1 MRPLKVVAF
10 KEWPQLATDTSV
22 SSSVRCHAAE
32 DSANHYPQQG
42 ISGVV
47 RSRYIVHAILRDQFL
62 ESSLRL
68 SLFKQ
73 QRVEHRDSLNPK
85 AGAMSFCEKWILKNG
100 GKTSP

>member
-1 MRPLKVVAF
+1 MGAG
-10 KEWPQLATDTSV
+10 
-22 SSSVRCHAAE
+22 
-32 DSANHYPQQG
+32 HYPQQG

-73 QRVEHRDSLNPK
+73 QRVEHRDSLNPQ
-85 AGAMSFCEKWILKNG
+85 AGAMSFCEKMDSQKRRQKNHLSQQG
-100 GKTSP
+100 SSSKPIINLRQGPRKIRIA

>member
-1 MRPLKVVAF
+1 M
-10 KEWPQLATDTSV
+10 ATNTSV
-22 SSSVRCHAAE
+22 SSTVRCHAAE

-73 QRVEHRDSLNPK
+73 QRVEHRDSL
-85 AGAMSFCEKWILKNG
+85 ASLLSHHLHRRYVGVAVAEKQHPLERDPPLIMRL
-100 GKTSP
+100 P